1 MDFASIRFSK
11 EHEWIKSADGTVD
24 HVVIG
29 ITDYAAAELGDI
41 VFVEL
46 PDVGAEFNAGDTIGT
61 IEAVK
66 TVADLY
72 APVSGKVTDVNKQI
86 EDQPEVINSS
96 PYEDGWFIKIALSDP
111 SELESLM
118 SHEAYQEMI
127 GEA

>member
-1 MDFASIRFSK
+1 MDFARIRFSK
-11 EHEWIKSADGTVD
+11 EHEWVKPADGSGD
-24 HVVIG
+24 DVVIG
-29 ITDYAAAELGDI
+29 ITEYAAGELGDI

-46 PDVGAEFNAGDTIGT
+46 PEVGAEFKAGDTIGT

-86 EDQPEVINSS
+86 EDQPDVVNSS
-96 PYEDGWFIKIALSDP
+96 PYEEGWLVKMTLSDP
-111 SELESLM
+111 SEVESLM
-118 SHEAYQEMI
+118 SHDAYQEMV